1 MIRTITATE
10 AKNRLGEWIKKVY
23 QTNDHVIIEKGG
35 IPVVAIIP
43 IAEYGKLQP
52 STSELEPGMAEKL
65 GNAERLAVAN
75 QKIFARGDL
84 NPETK
89 KGSV

>member
-23 QTNDHVIIEKGG
+23 QTNDHIIIEKGG

-52 STSELEPGMAEKL
+52 TTPELEPALAQKL
-65 GNAERLAVAN
+65 GNAQRLAVAN
-75 QKIFARGDL
+75 HKLFARGDINL
-84 NPETK
+84 DMG
-89 KGSV
+89 KGDV